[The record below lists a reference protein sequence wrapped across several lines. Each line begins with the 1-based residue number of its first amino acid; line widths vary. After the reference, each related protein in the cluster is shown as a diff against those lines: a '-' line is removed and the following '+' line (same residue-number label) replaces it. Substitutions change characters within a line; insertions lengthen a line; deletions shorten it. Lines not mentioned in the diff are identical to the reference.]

1 MFYASGKRNFHHKI
15 TNPAN
20 AAPDDNVNVQAGP
33 SPAHACPL
41 ANPPKAPPTPN
52 ARKKKPRP
60 KWRR

>member
-33 SPAHACPL
+33 SPAHA
-41 ANPPKAPPTPN
+41 
-52 ARKKKPRP
+52 
-60 KWRR
+60 